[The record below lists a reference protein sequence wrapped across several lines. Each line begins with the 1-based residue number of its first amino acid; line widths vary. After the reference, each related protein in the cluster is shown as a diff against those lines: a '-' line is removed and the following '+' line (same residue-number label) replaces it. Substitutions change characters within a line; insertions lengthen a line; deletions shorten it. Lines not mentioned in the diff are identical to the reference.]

1 MNEDSPILIG
11 ETTLSFAL
19 NDIEKSI
26 VLSFI
31 DIQGCHNV
39 ILGGESFD

>member
-1 MNEDSPILIG
+1 MNEESPILIG
-11 ETTLSFAL
+11 EATPSFAL

-26 VLSFI
+26 VVSFI
-31 DIQGCHNV
+31 DIQGCQAV